1 MKKLIFITLCILSYT
16 LAAQTKMLYPGH
28 PDRSVR
34 MDLKSGFTTPP
45 KGYGEVPF
53 YWWMGDT
60 LTKEHLTYH
69 LDQMAA
75 KKVTSLQVNY
85 AHSDKGGVSYGL
97 TFPSRPALFTE
108 EWWEL
113 FGWFM
118 EEAQRRD
125 MTVSLSDYTLGV
137 GQGSYVDDALKEN
150 PELTGAELRFES
162 DTIQGNYQ
170 KKCRENLLSL
180 YAYRLGT
187 DSIIIENSGIDLS
200 KNIENNHIQWQSPEG
215 KWIVTQ
221 IYSEKKQPSLDPM
234 HPLSG
239 KSYVKHFFQRFEDRF
254 PKQSKGGLNF
264 FFSDELNFNLHGC
277 IWNAVFKDEFRK
289 RKGYDILPYLAGLFT
304 DIGSITPK
312 IRLDYNDVMVSLSEE
327 NFFIPVY
334 RWHED
339 RNLIYGCDHGG
350 RGRDV
355 SEFGDYFRTQRWNQ
369 APGCDQPDFAKD
381 IIKNKVASSIAHLYE
396 RPRVWL
402 EGFHSSKW
410 DSNTANVIDAIFA
423 NFAMGQN
430 LLSLH
435 GFYYSTVGGW
445 WEWAPPCNH
454 THQPYWEQMGPM
466 LECSERLSYV
476 LSQGYHRADI
486 ALLYPVEPVVAG
498 YGNDAVQKAF
508 SLGDYLYKQGVDFDF
523 MDYQSLDKATVKNG
537 KLHIAGEEF
546 KILILPSM
554 KAIRHSSLEKAL
566 KFKQS
571 GGIVINLGDLPE
583 ATEKK
588 GLNDTHVKTIVDK
601 LFNKNNGNAY
611 IVANNKEVLNIIDSH
626 FTRDFRIT
634 TQQNQHI
641 VPYIMHRKIAG
652 KDLYAVYNVPKDTE
666 CFFRA
671 TGSIELWNPWTGTFQ
686 EQPASSVTDEG
697 TCIRM
702 PLDRQD
708 MHLFVFDPAK
718 KAVISTPSERKVS
731 KTIVLDGEWAFEL
744 KPTLNN
750 KFGDFHW
757 PATNELLG
765 AYIYKAR
772 YQQNTKI
779 KNNWQSPS
787 FDDSNWT
794 SNTFT
799 YGPRFM
805 LLEATP
811 ELTEEQL
818 LNNLPGQSGS
828 VVTGNKEYQWKPYIF
843 SWRWGVENDYGHQ
856 GWHGLKAT
864 VHDEFI
870 RLGKFVSEFKET
882 KRIEDPS
889 GNKNYYLYSNV
900 LAPEAGTYQ
909 LSLGELKPADVYIN
923 KKRIKD
929 PLESI
934 SLNAGLNEIVLHY
947 DTFGVTWCVIRKEG
961 DNPRII
967 KEATAE
973 KPLAMN
979 FRGDC
984 SILPFDIR
992 QNRETTYGQ
1001 YRFTS
1006 APGLEKFIFS
1016 AFGTPEAWV
1025 DGAVCTIKI
1034 IGKRPDGCITYEA
1047 TVAHPNKRI
1056 STVSIRIEEEWG
1068 NAGGAAIDGP
1078 IKQICGEGLLTA
1090 GDWSQTEGIS
1100 TYSGGAWYRK
1110 NIQLPEIASNQKV
1123 YLNLG
1128 KVISTVEVRINGQ
1141 KAGIKLTPPWQFDI
1155 TNYVKT
1161 GDNKIEVLIH
1171 NTASNYYLS
1180 VPTQYRGNTTA
1191 GLVGT
1196 ASIEITDNK

>member
-1 MKKLIFITLCILSYT
+1 MKKLFILTLCALSQ
-16 LAAQTKMLYPGH
+16 LLSAQVKQLLPGH
-28 PDRSVR
+28 PDRSAKI
-34 MDLKSGFTTPP
+34 DLKSGFTTPP

-60 LTKEHLTYH
+60 LTREHLTYH

-108 EWWEL
+108 EWWDL

-118 EEAQRRD
+118 GEAKKRG

-137 GQGSYVDDALKEN
+137 GQGSYVDDALNEN
-150 PELTGAELRFES
+150 PELTGAELKFES
-162 DTIQGNYQ
+162 DTIQGNYD
-170 KKCRENLLSL
+170 KTCRNNLLSL
-180 YAYRLGT
+180 HAYRLGT
-187 DSIIIENSGIDLS
+187 DSNIIENSGIDLI
-200 KNIENNHIQWQSPEG
+200 KKLTNNRIQWQSPEG

-221 IYSEKKQPSLDPM
+221 VYSAEKKPSLDPM

-254 PKQSKGGLNF
+254 PEQSKGGLNF
-264 FFSDELNFNLHGC
+264 FFSDELNFNLQGC
-277 IWNAVFKDEFRK
+277 IWNSVFRDEFRK
-289 RKGYDILPYLAGLFT
+289 RKGYDVVPYLAALFT

-334 RWHED
+334 QWHEE
-339 RNLIYGCDHGG
+339 RGLIYGCDHGG

-369 APGCDQPDFAKD
+369 APGCDQPDFSKD

-410 DSNTANVIDAIFA
+410 DSNTASVTDAIFS

-454 THQPYWEQMGPM
+454 THMPYWEQMGPL

-476 LSQGYHRADI
+476 LSQGHHRADI

-498 YGNDAVQKAF
+498 YGNESVQKAF
-508 SLGDYLYKQGVDFDF
+508 SLGDYLYKKGIDFDF

-537 KLHIAGEEF
+537 KLHISGEEF
-546 KILILPSM
+546 KVLIIPSM

-566 KFKQS
+566 KFKQN

-588 GLNDTHVKTIVDK
+588 GLNDAHVKTVLDK
-601 LFNKNNGNAY
+601 LFKTTGNNAFIAADNQ
-611 IVANNKEVLNIIDSH
+611 EVLHILDSH
-626 FTRDFRIT
+626 LIRDFRIT
-634 TQQNQHI
+634 SQQDNQE

-666 CFFRA
+666 CFFRV
-671 TGSIELWNPWTGTFQ
+671 TGSIELWDPWTGTCR
-686 EQPASSVTDEG
+686 EISASSVTGEG

-702 PLDRQD
+702 PLNKQD
-708 MHLFVFDPAK
+708 MHLFVFDPTK
-718 KAVISTPSERKVS
+718 KATISTPTERKVVE
-731 KTIVLDGEWAFEL
+731 TVVLDGEWSFEL
-744 KPTLNN
+744 KPSLNN
-750 KFGDFHW
+750 EFGDFHW
-757 PATNELLG
+757 PATPEMLG

-772 YQQNTKI
+772 YNQSFTPTDG
-779 KNNWQSPS
+779 WQSPS
-787 FDDSNWT
+787 FDDSDWT
-794 SNTFT
+794 AQTFT
-799 YGPRFM
+799 FGSRFM

-811 ELTEEQL
+811 DLSEELIFS
-818 LNNLPGQSGS
+818 NLPGTSAG
-828 VVTGNKEYQWKPYIF
+828 VVADNKEYRWKPYEY

-870 RLGKFVSEFKET
+870 RLGELKQEFRET
-882 KRIEDPS
+882 KRVEDPS

-900 LAPEAGTYQ
+900 LAPEAGMYQ
-909 LSLGELKPADVYIN
+909 LSLGELKPAAVYIN
-923 KKRIKD
+923 GKQIKD
-929 PLESI
+929 LSAGI
-934 SLNAGLNEIVLHY
+934 ALNEGPNEIVLHY
-947 DTFGVTWCVIRKEG
+947 DTFGVTWCVIRKQG
-961 DNPRII
+961 DNPRVI
-967 KEATAE
+967 KELTTE
-973 KPLAMN
+973 KPLATN
-979 FRGDC
+979 FRGDL
-984 SILPFDIR
+984 SILPFDTR
-992 QNRETTYGQ
+992 ATRRTTYGQ

-1006 APGLEKFIFS
+1006 APGLEKFVFS
-1016 AFGTPEAWV
+1016 AFGKPKVWV
-1025 DGAVCTIKI
+1025 DGKACPLTTT
-1034 IGKRPDGCITYEA
+1034 GKRPDGCTTYEA
-1047 TVAHPNKRI
+1047 TIVTPNKRI
-1056 STVSIRIEEEWG
+1056 STVAIRIEEEWG
-1068 NAGGAAIDGP
+1068 NTGGGAIDGP
-1078 IKQICGEGLLTA
+1078 IKQICGEGLISI
-1090 GDWSQTEGIS
+1090 GDWSQIEGIS
-1100 TYSGGAWYRK
+1100 TYSGGARYRK
-1110 NIQLPEIASNQKV
+1110 SIRLTELKDGQKAF
-1123 YLNLG
+1123 LNLG
-1128 KVISTVEVRINGQ
+1128 KVVSTAEVQVNGK
-1141 KAGIKLTPPWQFDI
+1141 KAGLKLIAPWQFDI
-1155 TNYVKT
+1155 TDHVKV
-1161 GDNKIEVLIH
+1161 GDNEIEVLVH
-1171 NTASNYYLS
+1171 NTAANYYLS
-1180 VPTQYRGNTTA
+1180 VPTQYRGDTVA
-1191 GLVGT
+1191 GLLGT
-1196 ASIEITDNK
+1196 VSVEVTDSK

>member
-1 MKKLIFITLCILSYT
+1 MKKLFILTLCILS
-16 LAAQTKMLYPGH
+16 LFVSAQIKQLSPGH
-28 PDRSVR
+28 PDRFAT
-34 MDLKSGFTTPP
+34 MDLKSGFIAPP

-60 LTKEHLTYH
+60 LTREHLTDH

-75 KKVTSLQVNY
+75 KKITSLQVNY

-97 TFPSRPALFTE
+97 TFASKPALFTE
-108 EWWEL
+108 EWWDL

-118 EEAQRRD
+118 GEAKKRN

-137 GQGSYVDDALKEN
+137 GQGSYVDDALNEN
-150 PELTGAELRFES
+150 PELMGAELTFES
-162 DTIQGNYQ
+162 DTIQGKFEKTCPQ
-170 KKCRENLLSL
+170 QLLSL
-180 YAYRLGT
+180 YAYQLGI
-187 DSIIIENSGIDLS
+187 DSCILENSGIDLT
-200 KNIENNHIQWQSPEG
+200 KNITNNKIQWQSPEG
-215 KWIVTQ
+215 KWVVTQ
-221 IYSEKKQPSLDPM
+221 VYSVAKRPSLDPM

-239 KSYVKHFFQRFEDRF
+239 KSYVKHFFQKFEDRF
-254 PKQSKGGLNF
+254 PEQSKGGLNF

-277 IWNAVFKDEFRK
+277 IWNSIFREEFRK
-289 RKGYDILPYLAGLFT
+289 RKGYDVVPYLAGLFT
-304 DIGSITPK
+304 HIGLITPK

-334 RWHED
+334 QWHED

-369 APGCDQPDFAKD
+369 APGCDQPNFAKD

-410 DSNTANVIDAIFA
+410 DSNTANVTDAIFA

-435 GFYYSTVGGW
+435 GLYYSTVGGW

-454 THQPYWEQMGPM
+454 THMPYWEQMGPL

-486 ALLYPVEPVVAG
+486 AVLYPVEPVVAG
-498 YGNDAVQKAF
+498 YGNESVQRAF
-508 SLGDYLYKQGVDFDF
+508 SLGDYLYKEGIDFDF

-537 KLHIAGEEF
+537 KLHISGEEF
-546 KILILPSM
+546 KVLIIPSM

-566 KFKQS
+566 KFKQN

-588 GLNDTHVKTIVDK
+588 GLNDTRVNTLLDK
-601 LFNKNNGNAY
+601 LFRTSGSNAC
-611 IVANNKEVLNIIDSH
+611 IAADNKEVLHIIDSH
-626 FTRDFRIT
+626 LTRDFRIT
-634 TQQNQHI
+634 SQHNKQD

-666 CFFRA
+666 CLFRA
-671 TGSIELWNPWTGTFQ
+671 TGGIELWDPWTGTFR
-686 EQPASSVTDEG
+686 EISASSVTSEG

-702 PLDRQD
+702 PLNGQE
-708 MHLFVFDPAK
+708 MQLFVFDPTK
-718 KAVISTPSERKVS
+718 KVTISAATESKVVE
-731 KTIVLDGEWAFEL
+731 TILLDGEWAFEL

-757 PATNELLG
+757 PATQEMLG

-772 YQQNTKI
+772 YNQSFKETND
-779 KNNWQSPS
+779 WQSPS
-787 FDDSNWT
+787 FDDSNW
-794 SNTFT
+794 SSKTFT
-799 YGPRFM
+799 YGSRFM

-811 ELTEEQL
+811 ELTEEQI
-818 LNNLPGQSGS
+818 LNNLPGQSQS
-828 VVTGNKEYQWKPYIF
+828 VMAGNKEYRWKPYDF

-870 RLGKFVSEFKET
+870 RLGKFVSEFRET
-882 KRIEDPS
+882 RRVEDPN

-909 LSLGELKPADVYIN
+909 LSLGELHPATLYIN
-923 KKRIKD
+923 GKEIED
-929 PLESI
+929 LSGGI
-934 SLNAGLNEIVLHY
+934 SLNQGINEIVLHY
-947 DTFGVTWCVIRKEG
+947 DKFGVTWCVIRKQG

-967 KEATAE
+967 KEVVAE

-979 FRGDC
+979 FRGDL
-984 SILPFDIR
+984 SIIPFDTR
-992 QNRETTYGQ
+992 QTQETTYGQ

-1006 APGLEKFIFS
+1006 APGLERFVFS
-1016 AFGTPEAWV
+1016 AFGTPEVWV
-1025 DGAVCTIKI
+1025 DGATCTLKT
-1034 IGKRPDGCITYEA
+1034 IGKRPDSCVTYEA
-1047 TVAHPNKRI
+1047 IIATPNKRI
-1056 STVSIRIEEEWG
+1056 STVAIRIEEVWG
-1068 NAGGAAIDGP
+1068 NGGGAAIDGP
-1078 IKQICGEGLLTA
+1078 IKQICKEGLITV

-1100 TYSGGAWYRK
+1100 TYSGGACYRK
-1110 NIQLPEIASNQKV
+1110 NIRLTEIAKNRKV
-1123 YLNLG
+1123 CLKLG
-1128 KVISTVEVRINGQ
+1128 KVVSTAEVWVNGK
-1141 KAGIKLTPPWQFDI
+1141 KAGLKLTAPWELDI
-1155 TNYVKT
+1155 TDYVKA
-1161 GDNKIEVLIH
+1161 GDNEIEVLVH
-1171 NTASNYYLS
+1171 NTAANYYLS
-1180 VPTQYRGNTTA
+1180 VPTIYRGDTTA
-1191 GLVGT
+1191 GLLGIV
-1196 ASIEITDNK
+1196 SIEITESK

>member
-1 MKKLIFITLCILSYT
+1 MKKLFILTLCIFSQFLSSQVKQ
-16 LAAQTKMLYPGH
+16 LPPGH
-28 PDRSVR
+28 PDRSVT
-34 MDLKSGFTTPP
+34 MDLKKGFATPP

-60 LTKEHLTYH
+60 LTREHLTYH

-108 EWWEL
+108 EWWDL

-118 EEAQRRD
+118 GEAKKRN

-150 PELTGAELRFES
+150 PGLTGAELKFES
-162 DTIQGNYQ
+162 ETIQGSYE
-170 KKCRENLLSL
+170 KACHENLLSL
-180 YAYRLGT
+180 YAYQLGT
-187 DSIIIENSGIDLS
+187 DSMIIENSGIDLT
-200 KNIENNHIQWQSPEG
+200 KNLTDNKIQWQSPEG

-221 IYSEKKQPSLDPM
+221 VYSAAKKPSLDPM

-254 PKQSKGGLNF
+254 PEQSKGGLNF

-277 IWNAVFKDEFRK
+277 IWNSIFRDEFKK
-289 RKGYDILPYLAGLFT
+289 RKGYDIVPYLAALFT
-304 DIGSITPK
+304 HIGSITPK

-334 RWHED
+334 QWHED

-369 APGCDQPDFAKD
+369 APGCDQPNFSKD
-381 IIKNKVASSIAHLYE
+381 VIKNKVASSIAHLYE

-410 DSNTANVIDAIFA
+410 DSNTAHVTDAIFA

-435 GFYYSTVGGW
+435 GFFYSTVGGW

-454 THQPYWEQMGPM
+454 THMPYWEQMGPL

-486 ALLYPVEPVVAG
+486 AILYPVEPVVAG
-498 YGNDAVQKAF
+498 YGNDAVEKAF
-508 SLGDYLYKQGVDFDF
+508 SLGDFLYKKGIDFDF
-523 MDYQSLDKATVKNG
+523 MDYQSLDKATVKNS
-537 KLHIAGEEF
+537 KLHISGEEF
-546 KILILPSM
+546 KVLIIPSM

-588 GLNDTHVKTIVDK
+588 GLNDTRVNTLLDK
-601 LFNKNNGNAY
+601 LFKTSGNNAF
-611 IVANNKEVLNIIDSH
+611 IATSNKEILHILDSH
-626 FTRDFRIT
+626 LTRDFRIT
-634 TQQNQHI
+634 SGQDKQDE
-641 VPYIMHRKIAG
+641 PYIMHRKIAG

-671 TGSIELWNPWTGTFQ
+671 TGGIELWDPWTGTSR
-686 EQPASSVTDEG
+686 EISASSVTNEG

-702 PLDRQD
+702 PLDKQD
-708 MHLFVFDPAK
+708 MHIFVFDPAR
-718 KAVISTPSERKVS
+718 KATISIPVEHKITE
-731 KTIVLDGEWAFEL
+731 TIVLDGEWEFEL
-744 KPTLNN
+744 KPSLDNQ
-750 KFGDFHW
+750 FGDFHW
-757 PATNELLG
+757 PATKEILG

-772 YQQNTKI
+772 YNQSSNATDG
-779 KNNWQSPS
+779 WQSPS
-787 FDDSNWT
+787 FNDDDWT
-794 SNTFT
+794 SKTFT
-799 YGPRFM
+799 FAPRFM

-811 ELTEEQL
+811 ELTEEL
-818 LNNLPGQSGS
+818 IFSNLPGKSEGIIDS
-828 VVTGNKEYQWKPYIF
+828 NKEYRWKPYEF

-870 RLGKFVSEFKET
+870 RLGEFKQEFRET
-882 KRIEDPS
+882 LRVEDPS

-909 LSLGELKPADVYIN
+909 LSLGELKPAAVYIN
-923 KKRIKD
+923 GKQTED
-929 PLESI
+929 LSGSI
-934 SLNAGLNEIVLHY
+934 LLKEGLNEIVLHY
-947 DTFGVTWCVIRKEG
+947 DTFGVTWCVIRKQG
-961 DNPRII
+961 DTPRIL

-973 KPLAMN
+973 KPLATN
-979 FRGDC
+979 FRGDR

-992 QNRETTYGQ
+992 QTQEATYGQ
-1001 YRFTS
+1001 YRFKS
-1006 APGLEKFIFS
+1006 APGLEKFVFS
-1016 AFGTPEAWV
+1016 AFGKPEVWV
-1025 DGAVCTIKI
+1025 DGKACLLDIK
-1034 IGKRPDGCITYEA
+1034 GKRADGCITYEA
-1047 TVAHPNKRI
+1047 TIPNPNKRV
-1056 STVSIRIEEEWG
+1056 STVAIRIEEEWG
-1068 NAGGAAIDGP
+1068 NTGGAAIDGP
-1078 IKQICGEGLLTA
+1078 IRQICGEGLIAA
-1090 GDWSQTEGIS
+1090 GDWSQIEGIS

-1110 NIQLPEIASNQKV
+1110 NIQLQDIANNQRV
-1123 YLNLG
+1123 HLNLG
-1128 KVISTVEVRINGQ
+1128 KVISTAEVWINGK
-1141 KAGIKLTPPWQFDI
+1141 KAGLKLTAPWLFDI
-1155 TNYVKT
+1155 TDYVKA
-1161 GDNKIEVLIH
+1161 GNNKIEVLIH
-1171 NTASNYYLS
+1171 NTAANYYLS
-1180 VPTQYRGNTTA
+1180 VPTQYRGKTTA
-1191 GLVGT
+1191 GLLGT
-1196 ASIEITDNK
+1196 VSIEITENR